1 MENSRAHGDTG
12 RDTGGDTGKSD
23 GLGSSEA
30 RSAQARPFRSPAHEA
45 VVELFRTTDR
55 VRRALSAVVEEHGLT
70 LQQFNVLRILRGAGS
85 AGLPTLEVAE
95 RMVERT
101 PGVTRML
108 DRLERQELIRR
119 DRCPRDRRRV
129 LASITEKGLGRLERV
144 DEPMAKR
151 EEELFGSA
159 SSSEVATLLVVF
171 RRLRLAASAS
181 PSASSSDSASDDP
194 KKSLAGAGT
203 PLPGDARP

>member
-1 MENSRAHGDTG
+1 METSRTDGDTG
-12 RDTGGDTGKSD
+12 EAH
-23 GLGSSEA
+23 GLGSS
-30 RSAQARPFRSPAHEA
+30 QARPFRSPAHEA

-70 LQQFNVLRILRGAGS
+70 LQQFNVLRILRGAGPG
-85 AGLPTLEVAE
+85 GLATLEVAE

-108 DRLERQELIRR
+108 DRLEREELIRR

-129 LASITEKGLGRLERV
+129 LASITEKGLEQLDQV
-144 DEPMAKR
+144 DGPMASR

-159 SSSEVATLLVVF
+159 SSSEVVTLLEAF
-171 RRLRLAASAS
+171 RRLRLAASSS
-181 PSASSSDSASDDP
+181 PSASSSGSASEDP
-194 KKSLAGAGT
+194 RKSLSGGGT
-203 PLPGDARP
+203 PLPGEARP

>member
-1 MENSRAHGDTG
+1 MENSRTNGDTG
-12 RDTGGDTGKSD
+12 EAH
-23 GLGSSEA
+23 GLGSSH
-30 RSAQARPFRSPAHEA
+30 ARPFRSPAHEA

-70 LQQFNVLRILRGAGS
+70 LQQFNVLRILRGAGPG
-85 AGLPTLEVAE
+85 GLPTLEVAG

-108 DRLERQELIRR
+108 DRLERGELIRR

-129 LASITEKGLGRLERV
+129 LASITEKGLEQLDQV
-144 DEPMAKR
+144 DGPMANR

-159 SSSEVATLLVVF
+159 SSSEVVTLLDAF
-171 RRLRLAASAS
+171 RRLRLAASSS
-181 PSASSSDSASDDP
+181 PSASPSGSASDDP
-194 KKSLAGAGT
+194 RKPLSEGVT